1 MLKNEAVVVQPRVPR
16 MLGKTVDINLDCDH
30 WEEIVEAV
38 DKTDVPVQCLKRLT
52 IKLENGKRKQISITK
67 LRKQGMPE
75 EQIQVI
81 INHTLEMMAAEIK
94 SIDFIVDVESVSK
107 MVKPYSKEL
116 LDKISF
122 KGRA

>member
-1 MLKNEAVVVQPRVPR
+1 LLKNEAVVVQPRVPR

>member
-1 MLKNEAVVVQPRVPR
+1 MLKNEAVVVLPRVPR
-16 MLGKTVDINLDCDH
+16 MLGKTVDINIDCDQ

-52 IKLENGKRKQISITK
+52 IKLENGRRRQISITK

-94 SIDFIVDVESVSK
+94 SIDFIVDVESVAK

-116 LDKISF
+116 LDKISI

>member
-1 MLKNEAVVVQPRVPR
+1 
-16 MLGKTVDINLDCDH
+16 MLGKTVDINIDCDQ

-52 IKLENGKRKQISITK
+52 IKLENGRRRQISITK

-81 INHTLEMMAAEIK
+81 INHTLEMMGAEIK
-94 SIDFIVDVESVSK
+94 SIDFIVDVESVAK
-107 MVKPYSKEL
+107 MVKPHSKEL
-116 LDKISF
+116 LDKISI

>member
-16 MLGKTVDINLDCDH
+16 MLGETVDINLDCDH

>member
-1 MLKNEAVVVQPRVPR
+1 LLKNEAVVVQPRVPR
-16 MLGKTVDINLDCDH
+16 MLGETVDINLDCDH